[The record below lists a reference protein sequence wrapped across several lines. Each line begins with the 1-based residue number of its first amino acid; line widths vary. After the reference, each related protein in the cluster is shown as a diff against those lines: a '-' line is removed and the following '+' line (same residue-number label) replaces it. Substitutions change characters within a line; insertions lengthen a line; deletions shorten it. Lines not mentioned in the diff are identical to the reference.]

1 MKKLAGMEKS
11 FSSLENKKMKNL
23 NNIFGGLMA
32 GGSNNQTSIASS
44 EAAAGAGC
52 SDMDYYTDGVWQKRL
67 TACATLSRRKL
78 IIFDNEGGIIP
89 LSFNNY
95 SNKK

>member
-67 TACATLSRRKL
+67 TACGPYQ
-78 IIFDNEGGIIP
+78 DVN
-89 LSFNNY
+89 
-95 SNKK
+95 